1 MGSVVPVE
9 ALGCNRTQERVL
21 VKLISDTLLLDISQ
35 ILFGE
40 HARNSSLFLDVDNPV
55 GKD

>member
-9 ALGCNRTQERVL
+9 ALGCNRTQDRVL
-21 VKLISDTLLLDISQ
+21 VKLISDTLLLDISR